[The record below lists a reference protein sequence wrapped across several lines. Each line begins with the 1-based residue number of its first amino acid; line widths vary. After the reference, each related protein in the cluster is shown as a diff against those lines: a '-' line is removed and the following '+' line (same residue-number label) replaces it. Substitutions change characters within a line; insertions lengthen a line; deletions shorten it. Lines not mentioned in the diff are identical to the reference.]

1 MDSKKLH
8 IKNMVCDRCILSV
21 REILQR
27 NDVSFHTITLGTIE
41 LQDSLDSSKI
51 MELQKEFKKVGFEI
65 LSEKNER
72 IVKQIK
78 AIILK
83 EIFESDSN
91 RNQNLSVILTEKLHF
106 DYSHLSAIFSKTEGK
121 SIQKYQNELKV
132 ERIKELLEYDELSI
146 SEIAADLA
154 LEVLPTFLHN
164 LKTAPGLLLLNI
176 KNPRKAVTR
185 WIPFKLSIFS

>member
-1 MDSKKLH
+1 
-8 IKNMVCDRCILSV
+8 MVCDRCILSV

-83 EIFESDSN
+83 EIFEPDSN

-146 SEIAADLA
+146 SEIAADLGFGSA
-154 LEVLPTFLHN
+154 AYLSTQFKNSTGITPSQYKKSQKGRNTLDTF
-164 LKTAPGLLLLNI
+164 
-176 KNPRKAVTR
+176 
-185 WIPFKLSIFS
+185 